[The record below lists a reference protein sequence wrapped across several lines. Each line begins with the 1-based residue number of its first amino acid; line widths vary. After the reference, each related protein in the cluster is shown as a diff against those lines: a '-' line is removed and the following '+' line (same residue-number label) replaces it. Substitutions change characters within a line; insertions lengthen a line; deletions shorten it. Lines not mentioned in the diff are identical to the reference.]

1 MEKQDFEKCFSD
13 YIDRRE
19 YDEAQNALF
28 SAVRSSFKAGGNP
41 RSPPPV
47 QPAIQF
53 TPKSL
58 KSSATQ

>member
-1 MEKQDFEKCFSD
+1 MEKQDFERCFSD

-28 SAVRSSFKAGGNP
+28 SAVRSSFKAGWESAGGN
-41 RSPPPV
+41 PPPV

-53 TPKSL
+53 TPK
-58 KSSATQ
+58 KPKE

>member
-1 MEKQDFEKCFSD
+1 MDKQDFEKCFSD

-28 SAVRSSFKAGGNP
+28 SVVRSSFKAGWESAGGNP
-41 RSPPPV
+41 PSA

-53 TPKSL
+53 TPK
-58 KSSATQ
+58 KPKV